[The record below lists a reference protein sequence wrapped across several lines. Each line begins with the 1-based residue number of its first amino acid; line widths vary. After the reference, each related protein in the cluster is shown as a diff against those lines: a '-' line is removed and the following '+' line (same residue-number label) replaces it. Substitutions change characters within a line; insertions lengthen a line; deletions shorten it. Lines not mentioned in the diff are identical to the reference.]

1 MTALISCL
9 SGEGKGSRVNSRSV
23 TIQRYDRL
31 QFEFITAN
39 SFSALQRMNTEF
51 PRTTKLM
58 IEEVLGIG
66 QVDGNK
72 INERMYEYFQ
82 DTTLLK
88 LLVDAEAKFKNL
100 GWLEAQLNNAVDM
113 MRIELPDLHTPRFH
127 AQFSALNESVVV
139 IDTLVGFS
147 VDKYM
152 GTEYPLY
159 KRFYYEHQR
168 RSMKP
173 ERIAPDCLTFYLMS
187 EYPTL
192 WAPKLTLL
200 DVMIQH
206 GKINWVVAKLL
217 GYEQLEE
224 VLDYNE
230 KELEWCK
237 KNKHSL
243 WKKMVSEGH
252 LDETDNRIIH
262 GYTHR
267 EPLYP
272 ILQDDAPMTVGIWM
286 GVLIV
291 DAYMKKHKNVSFAD
305 LLNITNHRAML
316 TDLNF
321 NP

>member
-1 MTALISCL
+1 MTTLFSCL
-9 SGEGKGSRVNSRSV
+9 SGEGKSNRANSHSV

-31 QFEFITAN
+31 QFEYITAN
-39 SFSALQRMNTEF
+39 SFTALQRMNTEF

-66 QVDGNK
+66 RVDSDK

-88 LLVDAEAKFKNL
+88 LLVDADAKFKDL
-100 GWLEAQLNNAVDM
+100 TWLEEELSNAVNI
-113 MRIELPDLHTPRFH
+113 MRVELPDLHIPQFN

-147 VDKYM
+147 LDKYM
-152 GTEYPLY
+152 GAEYPLY

-187 EYPTL
+187 EYPAA
-192 WAPKLTLL
+192 WMSKVTLL
-200 DVMIQH
+200 DVMIQY
-206 GKINWVVAKLL
+206 GKINWIVAKLL
-217 GYEQLEE
+217 EYERLET
-224 VLDYNE
+224 VLDYSE
-230 KELEWCK
+230 RELEWCK

-243 WKKMVSEGH
+243 WENMVKEGH
-252 LDETDNRIIH
+252 LDATDIRIIH

-272 ILQDDAPMTVGIWM
+272 ILQDDAPLTVGIWM
-286 GVLIV
+286 GMLIV
-291 DAYMKKHKNVSFAD
+291 DAYMKQHKGTSFAD
-305 LLNITNHRAML
+305 LLKITNHRAML
-316 TDLNF
+316 TYSNF